1 MSCEYFQL
9 MRKFL
14 KVFIIISVIIAA
26 VFVAGHYYVK
36 NKLHSTIENDLLSG
50 RVAVEDLS
58 LNLWTGDAS
67 ATRIRT
73 ADSIAEALYFDID
86 KAAISG
92 LDYFKLLTT
101 DTIQVDRFKV
111 EGYALK
117 LGKDSSKQQSKP
129 SHKVIV
135 IKEIALDKGELFNT
149 SGDRE
154 TAFLKI
160 ANARIQKVNLPLQ
173 DIIEGLEYQVDQ
185 ITVDSLFLK
194 LNKRENLHASN
205 MNLYQDSVAVRE
217 LQLVTNDSVQN
228 LVRAGKINYDILDLQ
243 VPELTVSN
251 YTLGLKSPSKF
262 TADRI
267 MLNQPV
273 FTSWA
278 NANLEK
284 GEPAATYHL
293 LLREMKLKLDIRN
306 LQINNGTV
314 DYSEPHAELDRRG
327 SIIFDQINGSINSF
341 TNIEEQQPIKID
353 MSSRFMK
360 ESTVSVDWTMNVYD
374 PADAHLMKADLHN
387 FSLNSMNSFLK
398 PVLDIELQGEVE
410 DYYFTLDARR
420 DNGIVNTQINYTD
433 LKIDFLSED
442 GDSKWLLSG
451 AANLI
456 AKKNSNGKSINKEA
470 TMPRDRGRS
479 IFNFIWKIQ
488 EKALRKVIL

>member
-1 MSCEYFQL
+1 MQ
-9 MRKFL
+9 KFL
-14 KVFIIISVIIAA
+14 KVFIIICVIIAA

-73 ADSIAEALYFDID
+73 ADSITEALYFDID

-101 DTIQVDRFKV
+101 DTIQVDKFEV
-111 EGYALK
+111 EGYAFK
-117 LGKDSSKQQSKP
+117 IGKDSSKQQSKP
-129 SHKVIV
+129 SRKVLV
-135 IKEIALDKGELFNT
+135 IKQIALENGELFNT
-149 SGDRE
+149 SKNRE
-154 TAFLKI
+154 TAFFKI
-160 ANARIQKVNLPLQ
+160 VKARIQKVNLPLQ
-173 DIIEGLEYQVDQ
+173 DIMESLEYEVDQ
-185 ITVDSLFLK
+185 IIVDSLFLK

-205 MNLYQDSVAVRE
+205 LNIYKDSVAVKK

-243 VPELTVSN
+243 VPELTISN
-251 YTLGLKSPSKF
+251 YVLGLKSPSKF
-262 TADRI
+262 TADNI
-267 MLNQPV
+267 TLDQPV

-284 GEPAATYHL
+284 GKPAATYHQ

-314 DYSEPHAELDRRG
+314 DYSEPHAKFDRRG

-360 ESTVSVDWTMNVYD
+360 ESTVNVDWTMNVFD
-374 PADAHLMKADLHN
+374 PDDAHLIKADLHN
-387 FSLNSMNSFLK
+387 FSLSSMNSFLK
-398 PVLDIELQGEVE
+398 PVLDMELKGEVE

-420 DNGIVNTQINYTD
+420 DNGVVNTQIKYTG
-433 LKIDFLSED
+433 LKMEFLSEN
-442 GDSKWLLSG
+442 GKNKWLLSG

-470 TMPRDRGRS
+470 SMPRDRGRS
-479 IFNFIWKIQ
+479 IFNFVWKIQ
-488 EKALRKVIL
+488 EKALRKVVL

>member
-1 MSCEYFQL
+1 M
-9 MRKFL
+9 
-14 KVFIIISVIIAA
+14 
-26 VFVAGHYYVK
+26 AGHYYVK

-67 ATRIRT
+67 AIRIRT
-73 ADSIAEALYFDID
+73 ADSIAEALYFNID

-101 DTIQVDRFKV
+101 DTIQVDKFEV
-111 EGYALK
+111 DGYALK

-129 SHKVIV
+129 SQKVIV
-135 IKEIALDKGELFNT
+135 IKEVALDKGELFNT

-160 ANARIQKVNLPLQ
+160 AKARIQKVNLPLQ
-173 DIIEGLEYQVDQ
+173 DIMEGLEYQVDQ

-205 MNLYQDSVAVRE
+205 MNLYQDSVAVRK

-228 LVRAGKINYDILDLQ
+228 LVRSGKINYDILDLQ

-262 TADRI
+262 TADNI
-267 MLNQPV
+267 TLNQPI

-284 GEPAATYHL
+284 GEPAATYHQ
-293 LLREMKLKLDIRN
+293 LLREMKLKLNIRN

-341 TNIEEQQPIKID
+341 SNIEEQQPIKID

-360 ESTVSVDWTMNVYD
+360 ESMVNVDWAMNVYD
-374 PADAHLMKADLHN
+374 PTDAHLIKADLHN
-387 FSLNSMNSFLK
+387 FGLSSMNSFLK

-410 DYYFTLDARR
+410 DYYFTLDARK
-420 DNGIVNTQINYTD
+420 DNGVVNTQIRYSG

-456 AKKNSNGKSINKEA
+456 AKKNSNDKSINKEA

>member
-1 MSCEYFQL
+1 

-14 KVFIIISVIIAA
+14 KVFIIISVVIAA
-26 VFVAGHYYVK
+26 VFVAGHFYVK
-36 NKLHSTIENDLLSG
+36 NRLHSTIENDLLTG
-50 RVAVEDLS
+50 QVAVEDLN

-73 ADSIAEALYFDID
+73 ADSIAEALYFNID

-101 DTIQVDRFKV
+101 DTIQVDKFEA
-111 EGYALK
+111 EGYALN
-117 LGKDSSKQQSKP
+117 LGKDSSKQQSK
-129 SHKVIV
+129 SSQKVIV
-135 IKEIALDKGELFNT
+135 INEIALDKGEISNT
-149 SGDRE
+149 SGARE
-154 TAFLKI
+154 TAFFKFSKTSI
-160 ANARIQKVNLPLQ
+160 KKVNIPLEN
-173 DIIEGLEYQVDQ
+173 ILEGLEYQVDQ

-194 LNKRENLHASN
+194 LNKRENLHASRL
-205 MNLYQDSVAVRE
+205 NLYQDSVAVRN
-217 LQLVTNDSVQN
+217 LQFVTNDSVQK
-228 LVRAGKINYDILDLQ
+228 LVRAGRINYDILDLQ

-251 YTLGLKSPSKF
+251 YTLGLMSPSKF

-267 MLNQPV
+267 ILNQPV
-273 FTSWA
+273 LTSWS

-284 GEPAATYHL
+284 GEPAATYHQ
-293 LLREMKLKLDIRN
+293 LLRDMKLKLDIRK

-327 SIIFDQINGSINSF
+327 SITFDQINGSINSF
-341 TNIEEQQPIKID
+341 TNFQEQQPIKID

-360 ESTVSVDWTMNVYD
+360 ESTVNVDWTMNVYD
-374 PADAHLMKADLHN
+374 PVDTHLIKTDLHN
-387 FSLNSMNSFLK
+387 FSLSSMNSFLN
-398 PVLDIELQGEVE
+398 PVLNIELHGKVE
-410 DYYFTLDARR
+410 DYFFTIDARK
-420 DNGIVNTQINYTD
+420 DNGIVNTQINYSD

-456 AKKNSNGKSINKEA
+456 AKKNSNDKSINKDA
-470 TMPRDRGRS
+470 TMPRDRRRS